1 MQLTRRKLKSFR
13 VAQLAYD
20 VTVRFCDRYIEKRSR
35 TRDQNKLHEEAVRA
49 LLPRFEAKIQRVL
62 DRVWGNGAEAV
73 A

>member
-35 TRDQNKLHEEAVRA
+35 TRDQNKLHEEAVRS
-49 LLPRFEAKIQRVL
+49 LPPRFEAKIQRVL